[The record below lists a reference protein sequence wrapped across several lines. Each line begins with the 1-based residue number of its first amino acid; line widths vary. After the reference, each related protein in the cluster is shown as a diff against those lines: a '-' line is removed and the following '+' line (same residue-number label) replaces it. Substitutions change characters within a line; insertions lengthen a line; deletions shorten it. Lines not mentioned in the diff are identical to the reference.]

1 MPKYNVSMAI
11 VEIEAENPE
20 EALHKF
26 QHDPSVKRVVI
37 VEDPEGGS
45 PDFSDVHEFELA

>member
-11 VEIEAENPE
+11 VEIEAEDPE

-26 QHDPSVKRVVI
+26 QHDPSVKRI
-37 VEDPEGGS
+37 VLVESPEGS
-45 PDFSDVHEFELA
+45 TDFSDIHEFELA